1 MIKKSKQIVLLVL
14 LVFGLTACNLP
25 GLGADAEGQDV
36 VVVGSS
42 TSEGQILAELGV
54 QMVNHYLPEIKTDIV
69 SNVAATIMRITA
81 LQNGDANVGGSFY
94 TGTSLTGELGMD
106 PITDPAKAL
115 QAVVKGYYDK
125 YDMVW
130 MPSYG
135 FENSYAFMIRQEFAD
150 EHNIEKI
157 SDLTDMAPDLRAGV
171 DTGWMERPGDGY
183 DAFKEIYFD
192 FGQVFPMQIG
202 LVYDAVAAGEMDVV
216 LGYSTDGRI
225 QSNELVVIEDDMNL
239 FPPYDASAVITM
251 DILVEHPE
259 LEEVFLRLDQII
271 DAPEMQELNRIS
283 DEDKIEPRI
292 VAENFL
298 KENNYFED
306 KEIIP
311 LSQREDYLEISKD
324 LEQRIQESEME

>member
-1 MIKKSKQIVLLVL
+1 MKNKTVKLFVSLFII
-14 LVFGLTACNLP
+14 FGLTACNLP

-42 TSEGQILAELGV
+42 TSEGQILAEMGV
-54 QMVNHYLPEIKTDIV
+54 QMVNHYLPDIKTDIV

-81 LQNGDANVGGSFY
+81 LENGDANIGGSFY

-106 PITDPAKAL
+106 PITDPALAL
-115 QAVVKGYYDK
+115 QAVIKGYYDK

-135 FENSYAFMIRQEFAD
+135 FENSYAFMIRQDFAE
-150 EHNIEKI
+150 EHNITKI
-157 SDLTDMAPDLRAGV
+157 SDLTDMASDLRAGV

-183 DAFKEIYFD
+183 NAFKEIYFD

-225 QSNELVVIEDDMNL
+225 QSNDLVVIEDDMNL

-251 DILVEHPE
+251 DILTEHPE
-259 LEEVFLRLDQII
+259 LEDIFLRLDQII
-271 DAPEMQELNRIS
+271 DAEAMQELNRIS

-292 VAENFL
+292 VAQTFL
-298 KENNYFED
+298 EENNYFED
-306 KEIIP
+306 KKVIP
-311 LSQREDYLEISKD
+311 LSEREDYIEISKD
-324 LEQRIQESEME
+324 LQKRIQESETK